1 MKIENYQVPK
11 SSFLSAEKDM
21 SIIVDG
27 MLKNQRLAKL
37 LHYTTP
43 DCLEKP
49 NLSIEERNALIGKEI
64 KNVPKLTVDGSILN
78 YLIVSFDNFTLNNT
92 NPQFRDNVIEFDII
106 CHFNQWELKDFALR
120 PYKIAAELDTMLNG
134 KYLTGIG
141 RVEFLGA
148 NQMVLTDEY
157 AGLCLMYAV
166 IHGEEDKKGQP
177 NPADEEEYVKH
188 FNELYNGHPISTNDG
203 D

>member
-1 MKIENYQVPK
+1 
-11 SSFLSAEKDM
+11 
-21 SIIVDG
+21 
-27 MLKNQRLAKL
+27 
-37 LHYTTP
+37 
-43 DCLEKP
+43 
-49 NLSIEERNALIGKEI
+49 
-64 KNVPKLTVDGSILN
+64 
-78 YLIVSFDNFTLNNT
+78 
-92 NPQFRDNVIEFDII
+92 
-106 CHFNQWELKDFALR
+106 
-120 PYKIAAELDTMLNG
+120 MLNG

-148 NQMVLTDEY
+148 NQMILTDEY

>member
-37 LHYTTP
+37 LYYTTP

-49 NLSIEERNALIGKEI
+49 NLSVEERNALIGKEI
-64 KNVPKLTVDGSILN
+64 KNIPKLYVDDNILN
-78 YLIVSFDNFTLNNT
+78 YLLISFDNFHLNNT
-92 NPQFRDNVIEFDII
+92 NPEFRDNFIEFDII

-120 PYKIAAELDTMLNG
+120 PYKIAAEIDTMFNK

-141 RVEFLGA
+141 RLEFISA
-148 NQMVLTDEY
+148 NQVVYTDEF
-157 AGLCLMYAV
+157 AGLCLTYLA

-177 NPADEEEYVKH
+177 NPADEEEYIKH
-188 FNELYNGHPISTNDG
+188 FNELYNGHSISTNDR

>member
-1 MKIENYQVPK
+1 M
-11 SSFLSAEKDM
+11 
-21 SIIVDG
+21 
-27 MLKNQRLAKL
+27 KL

-43 DCLEKP
+43 DCLDKP
-49 NLSIEERNALIGKEI
+49 NLSVEERNALIGKEI
-64 KNVPKLTVDGSILN
+64 KNIPKLIVDGSILN
-78 YLIVSFDNFTLNNT
+78 YLIVRFDNFTLNDT

-120 PYKIAAELDTMLNG
+120 PYKIAAELDTMLDG

-148 NQMVLTDEY
+148 NQKVLTDEY

-188 FNELYNGHPISTNDG
+188 FNELYNGHPISANDR

>member
-1 MKIENYQVPK
+1 MRIENYQEPK

-27 MLKNQRLAKL
+27 MLKNQRLMKL

-43 DCLEKP
+43 DCLNKP
-49 NLSIEERNALIGKEI
+49 NLSAEERNAMIGKEI
-64 KNVPKLTVDGSILN
+64 KNVPKLSVDGSILN
-78 YLIVSFDNFTLNNT
+78 YLIINFDNFTLNNT
-92 NPQFRDNVIEFDII
+92 NPQFRDNIIEIDII
-106 CHFNQWELKDFALR
+106 CHFNQWELQDFALR

-134 KYLTGIG
+134 KRLTGIG

-148 NQMVLTDEY
+148 NQMVLTDEF

-177 NPADEEEYVKH
+177 NPADEEEYINH
-188 FNELYNGHPISTNDG
+188 FNELYNGYSPSTDDG

>member
-78 YLIVSFDNFTLNNT
+78 YLIVSFDNFTLNKNE
-92 NPQFRDNVIEFDII
+92 VII
-106 CHFNQWELKDFALR
+106 
-120 PYKIAAELDTMLNG
+120 
-134 KYLTGIG
+134 
-141 RVEFLGA
+141 
-148 NQMVLTDEY
+148 
-157 AGLCLMYAV
+157 
-166 IHGEEDKKGQP
+166 
-177 NPADEEEYVKH
+177 
-188 FNELYNGHPISTNDG
+188 
-203 D
+203 

>member
-1 MKIENYQVPK
+1 MVKKMPLAK
-11 SSFLSAEKDM
+11 SSFLSTEKDM
-21 SIIVDG
+21 NLIVSAI
-27 MLKNQRLAKL
+27 LKNERLKRL
-37 LHYTTP
+37 LHYTTR
-43 DCLEKP
+43 DALNRKNLTEDESLE
-49 NLSIEERNALIGKEI
+49 LFGKNI
-64 KNVPKLTVDGSILN
+64 KLVPKLAVDNSVLN
-78 YLIVSFDNFTLNNT
+78 YIIISFDNFTPSG
-92 NPQFRDNVIEFDII
+92 NPEFRDNVIEFDII
-106 CHFNQWELKDFALR
+106 CHFNQWELQDFALR
-120 PYKIAAELDTMLNG
+120 PYKIAAEIDTMLNG

-166 IHGEEDKKGQP
+166 IHGEEDKKEQP
-177 NPADEEEYVKH
+177 NPADEEEYIKH